1 MEALAPYY
9 KAVMGF
15 LAPAAT
21 IVIASVLEGSD
32 GGSRITGSEWITAL
46 ATAVLTAGSVYTIRN
61 KPQRRANA
69 KKRAPAAVD
78 DDPPEHRAPGPAI

>member
-9 KAVMGF
+9 KALMGF

-46 ATAVLTAGSVYTIRN
+46 ATAVLTAGTVWRVPN
-61 KPQRRANA
+61 QAKRRASA

>member
-1 MEALAPYY
+1 MEAIAPYW
-9 KAVMGF
+9 KAVMAF

-21 IVIASVLEGSD
+21 IVIASVLETSD

-46 ATAVLTAGSVYTIRN
+46 ATAVLTAGTVYTVPN
-61 KPQRRANA
+61 KTRR
-69 KKRAPAAVD
+69 RSPARKPAVD